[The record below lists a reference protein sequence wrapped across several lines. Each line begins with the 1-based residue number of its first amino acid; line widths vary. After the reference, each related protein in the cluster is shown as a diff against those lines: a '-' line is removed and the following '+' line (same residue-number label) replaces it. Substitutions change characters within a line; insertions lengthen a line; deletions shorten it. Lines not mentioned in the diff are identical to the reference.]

1 MAFTIENVDEVI
13 QRTGATYKEAKE
25 ALEATDGDVLEAVIM
40 VEEGR
45 GNKSG
50 KAAKKKGNEIIEKL
64 KDLIAKGNVTRVML
78 KKEDRLILNIPVTA
92 GAVGAVVFAPATI
105 AAIIVSLATGCKIE
119 IQKESG
125 EIIDV
130 NDVTEEKFEKVM
142 EMAEEF
148 GESAKEKAAEV
159 KAKATEV
166 KDKATEKATE
176 VKDKATEKAAEVKDM
191 ASDKATEVKEKMAK
205 KQDDDNQ

>member
-25 ALEATDGDVLEAVIM
+25 ALEAADGNVLEAVIL

-45 GNKSG
+45 GKKSG
-50 KAAKKKGNEIIEKL
+50 KAAKEKGNEIVDKL
-64 KDLIAKGNVTRVML
+64 KELVKKGNVTRVML
-78 KKEDRLILNIPVTA
+78 KKDDRLILDIPVTA
-92 GAVGAVVFAPATI
+92 GAVGAVIFAPATI

-130 NDVTEEKFEKVM
+130 NDVTEEKLEKVM

-148 GESAKEKAAEV
+148 GESAKEKASEV
-159 KAKATEV
+159 KE
-166 KDKATEKATE
+166 KATEKA
-176 VKDKATEKAAEVKDM
+176 
-191 ASDKATEVKEKMAK
+191 SEVKEKITK
-205 KQDDDNQ
+205 KNEEEL

>member
-1 MAFTIENVDEVI
+1 MSFTIENVDEVI

-25 ALEATDGDVLEAVIM
+25 ALEAAEGDVLEAIIK

-45 GNKSG
+45 KKKTGNT
-50 KAAKKKGNEIIEKL
+50 AKEKGNEVVDKL
-64 KDLIAKGNVTRVML
+64 KELVKKGNVTRIML
-78 KKEDRLILNIPVTA
+78 KKEDRLILDIPVTA
-92 GAVGAVVFAPATI
+92 GAVGAIVFAPATV

-130 NDVTEEKFEKVM
+130 NDVTEEKMEKVI

-148 GESAKEKAAEV
+148 GESAKEKAAE
-159 KAKATEV
+159 AK
-166 KDKATEKATE
+166 EKASE
-176 VKDKATEKAAEVKDM
+176 AKEKAVEKAAEVKGKM
-191 ASDKATEVKEKMAK
+191 TKKAEDEKE
-205 KQDDDNQ
+205 

>member
-25 ALEATDGDVLEAVIM
+25 ALEMADGNVLEAVIL

-45 GNKSG
+45 GKNLG
-50 KAAKKKGNEIIEKL
+50 KDARDKGNEIVEKL
-64 KDLIAKGNVTRVML
+64 KELVKKGNVTRVMI
-78 KKEDRLILNIPVTA
+78 KKDDRLILDIPVTA

-105 AAIIVSLATGCKIE
+105 VAIIVSLATGCKME

-130 NDVTEEKFEKVM
+130 NDITEEKFDKVM
-142 EMAEEF
+142 EMAGEF
-148 GESAKEKAAEV
+148 GESAKEKANEV
-159 KAKATEV
+159 KEKAKEAKEKATEKASEV
-166 KDKATEKATE
+166 KEKATEKATE
-176 VKDKATEKAAEVKDM
+176 VKEKATE
-191 ASDKATEVKEKMAK
+191 KATEVKEKISK
-205 KQDDDNQ
+205 KQDDEEL

>member
-25 ALEATDGDVLEAVIM
+25 ALEAADGNVLEAVIL

-45 GNKSG
+45 GKKSG
-50 KAAKKKGNEIIEKL
+50 KAAKEKGNEIVDKL
-64 KDLIAKGNVTRVML
+64 KELVKKGNVTRVML
-78 KKEDRLILNIPVTA
+78 KKDDRLILDIPVTA
-92 GAVGAVVFAPATI
+92 GAVGAVIFAPATI

-130 NDVTEEKFEKVM
+130 NDVTEEKLEKVM

-148 GESAKEKAAEV
+148 GESAKGKASDIKE
-159 KAKATEV
+159 
-166 KDKATEKATE
+166 KATEKASE
-176 VKDKATEKAAEVKDM
+176 VKEKATEKA
-191 ASDKATEVKEKMAK
+191 SEVKEKITK
-205 KQDDDNQ
+205 KNEEEL